1 MTTRIDLSA
10 LSRPTIPGLILTL
23 EEVHAEMIA
32 WLLAEYQW
40 ELSEDASEPAWRVS
54 RLLAGR
60 EAIMRQSVGDAM
72 AAVSLPYAT
81 GEILD
86 HVGNTYWGLRRL
98 ADEGDDAYRVRIANA
113 PERFA
118 VGLSGPWYESIAR
131 GVEGVADARVTTPA
145 AGDVD
150 IYILANETLLDA
162 MDVPLYANGIPT
174 ATLLAAVTPAVTAK
188 DTRQQADTVVVRA
201 CVRQLYDVL
210 VSLTLRA
217 EPDSERV
224 LADARAGLADLAART
239 DLLGGSLT
247 KDLIAGASVNVAA
260 VSAAVVTLEAI
271 DAAGVATVVDSIAS
285 MDSVAPKHRNLV
297 VALA

>member
-23 EEVHAEMIA
+23 EEVHTAMIA

-40 ELSEDASEPAWRVS
+40 ELTEDASEPAWRVS

-60 EAIMRQSVGDAM
+60 EAILRQSVGDAM

-86 HVGNTYWGLRRL
+86 HIGNTYWGLRRL
-98 ADEGDDAYRVRIANA
+98 ENEGDDAYRARIADA

-118 VGLSGPWYESIAR
+118 VGLSGPWYESVAR

-150 IYILANETLLDA
+150 IYILANETLLDDMGA
-162 MDVPLYANGIPT
+162 ALYADGIPT
-174 ATLLAAVTPAVTAK
+174 ATLLAAVTAAVTA
-188 DTRQQADTVVVRA
+188 DDARQQADTVVVRT
-201 CVRQLYDVL
+201 CTRQLYDVS

-224 LADARAGLADLAART
+224 LADARAGLADLAARA

-260 VSAAVVTLEAI
+260 VSAAVVTLQTV
-271 DAAGVATVVDSIAS
+271 DGAGTVTAVDSIAS
-285 MDSVAPKHRNLV
+285 VDSVAPKHRNLA